1 MAAQP
6 EPPTAAGRQRAG
18 RPAARPAK
26 LSREGIIDG
35 ALTFLDREGWDALT
49 INALATQLGT
59 KGPSLY
65 NHVDSL
71 EDLRRAVRIRVI
83 DDIITMLNRVG
94 EGRARDDAVLVM
106 AGAYRSYA
114 HHHPGRYSA
123 FTRMPLGGD
132 DPGVHR
138 RHLRRGRTGDLG
150 AVLLRAGRRGGVPR
164 RAGVLVRPARLRAA
178 GDDRRDGRHR
188 HRRLV
193 LRHGAE
199 AGGGSGTAHRA
210 RLVRRFDLRD
220 RRRVL
225 WFLVPGGLRRL
236 TVRK

>member
-6 EPPTAAGRQRAG
+6 EPAPAGGRARG
-18 RPAARPAK
+18 GKSSARPAK
-26 LSREGIIDG
+26 LSREGIVDG
-35 ALTFLDREGWDALT
+35 ALTFLDREGWDSLT

-123 FTRMPLGGD
+123 FTRMPLGGE
-132 DPGVHR
+132 DPEYAEATRAAAAPVISVLSSYGLDGEEAFYAALEFWSALH
-138 RHLRRGRTGDLG
+138 GF
-150 AVLLRAGRRGGVPR
+150 VLLEMTGVMDDIDTD
-164 RAGVLVRPARLRAA
+164 AVFTDMVLRLAA
-178 GDDRRDGRHR
+178 GMERRTIKG
-188 HRRLV
+188 
-193 LRHGAE
+193 GA
-199 AGGGSGTAHRA
+199 SSQ
-210 RLVRRFDLRD
+210 
-220 RRRVL
+220 
-225 WFLVPGGLRRL
+225 
-236 TVRK
+236 

>member
-1 MAAQP
+1 MTAQP
-6 EPPTAAGRQRAG
+6 EPPSAGGRQRAG
-18 RPAARPAK
+18 RSAARPVK
-26 LSREGIIDG
+26 LSRDGIVDG
-35 ALTFLDREGWDALT
+35 ALTFLDREGWDSLT

-71 EDLRRAVRIRVI
+71 EDLRGAVRIRVI

-132 DPGVHR
+132 DPEYTAATRNAAAPVI
-138 RHLRRGRTGDLG
+138 
-150 AVLLRAGRRGGVPR
+150 AVLSSYGLDGDEAFYAALEFWSALHGFVLLEMTGVMDDIDTDALFSDMVLRLATGLDRRTTHDG
-164 RAGVLVRPARLRAA
+164 AGV
-178 GDDRRDGRHR
+178 D
-188 HRRLV
+188 
-193 LRHGAE
+193 
-199 AGGGSGTAHRA
+199 T
-210 RLVRRFDLRD
+210 
-220 RRRVL
+220 
-225 WFLVPGGLRRL
+225 
-236 TVRK
+236 